1 MEMIFTELT
10 PTEQYSYLKPLHK
23 KAPVNFN
30 VHTDDDGYIV
40 LSVVSCHI
48 RTKNDL
54 IKIRDFFLQE
64 CGIDNINHSVDKCNA
79 GYWFQRAEC
88 RHHASKYL
96 IFFNII

>member
-1 MEMIFTELT
+1 MIFTELT
-10 PTEQYSYLKPLHK
+10 PAEQYTYLKPLYK

-30 VHTDDDGYIV
+30 IHVDPDGCIE

-48 RTKNDL
+48 KTKNDL

-64 CGIDNINHSVDKCNA
+64 CGIDNINHSVVKGNG
-79 GYWFQRAEC
+79 GYSFQRAEC
-88 RHHASKYL
+88 RHHASKYI